1 MRSFSGVTDSSVA
14 ARLDRLPITRLHKRF
29 AGVMALGNFFEIYE
43 LFLAGV
49 LATTL
54 KTTFAL
60 GGFELSLV
68 LASAFVGAFVGAVVI
83 GRLADRV
90 GRRTAYMV
98 TLTLYSAATLA
109 CALAPDLWTLVIFR
123 FVAGVGLGGEL
134 PVTDSFLG
142 DILPPARRGYYV
154 AWAFTGA
161 YLAVPAVG
169 FLGLVLVDDAP
180 LGVAGWRWMFA
191 IGSLGALLTFL
202 VRRGLPESPR
212 WLESVGRTAEADAV
226 TSRFEKAAEAEGWTP
241 PVVFDEPER
250 RDVAVEPV
258 PIRAIF
264 RRPLAR
270 RTVIMALL
278 WLLAPVGFY
287 GFGNLATLV
296 LADKGFDLGTSLT
309 YLTFSFI
316 GYPLGSYL
324 SMLIMERAERKWILS
339 ASLVGMAVFGLVYG
353 NARSAA
359 RGHRF
364 GFLLHRGGQRH
375 VEFRPHLP
383 AGTVPHECAHHR
395 HWLAVLTEPTLDR
408 GGPLLPGPPA
418 GRLRSGGRLHRR
430 RRGDAAGGRL
440 DRLRRADH
448 GIGAGIHL
456 GSGRRRRRRAGRSR
470 GPHIR
475 RQSRHIPRRVHRPR
489 HSRKHALTSVGP
501 PGHRQ
506 ERNTPDAGDPLEPH
520 DSSRSQGAGSPG
532 RTGAAPRGLHRAAR
546 SAPAH
551 RCR

>member
-1 MRSFSGVTDSSVA
+1 MRTFSGATDPSVA
-14 ARLDRLPITRLHKRF
+14 ARLDRLPITKLHKRF

-54 KTTFAL
+54 KTTFDLA
-60 GGFELSLV
+60 GFELSLV

-83 GRLADRV
+83 GRLADRI

-98 TLTLYSAATLA
+98 TLTLYSAATLG
-109 CALAPDLWTLVIFR
+109 CALSPDLWTLVVFR

-169 FLGLVLVDDAP
+169 FLGLVLVDGAP
-180 LGVAGWRWMFA
+180 LDVAGWRWMFA

-226 TSRFEKAAEAEGWTP
+226 TSRFERAAEAEGWTP
-241 PVVFDEPER
+241 PAGSGEAER
-250 RDVAVEPV
+250 SPDAGSPVESVPV
-258 PIRAIF
+258 RAIF

-270 RTVIMALL
+270 RTVIMAIL
-278 WLLAPVGFY
+278 WILAPIGFY

-296 LADKGFDLGTSLT
+296 LADKGFDLDTSLA

-339 ASLVGMAVFGLVYG
+339 ASLMGMAVFGLMYG
-353 NARSAA
+353 SARSAVMIIA
-359 RGHRF
+359 SGFCFTVVANVMSNSGHIYQLEQFPTGVRTTAT
-364 GFLLHRGGQRH
+364 G
-375 VEFRPHLP
+375 
-383 AGTVPHECAHHR
+383 
-395 HWLAVLTEPTLDR
+395 WLYSLSRLSTAAAPFYLV
-408 GGPLLPGPPA
+408 PLL
-418 GRLRSGGRLHRR
+418 
-430 RRGDAAGGRL
+430 DAY
-440 DRLRRADH
+440 
-448 GIGAGIHL
+448 
-456 GSGRRRRRRAGRSR
+456 
-470 GPHIR
+470 
-475 RQSRHIPRRVHRPR
+475 
-489 HSRKHALTSVGP
+489 
-501 PGHRQ
+501 
-506 ERNTPDAGDPLEPH
+506 
-520 DSSRSQGAGSPG
+520 
-532 RTGAAPRGLHRAAR
+532 GAAVAFTVVAVAMLLAAVAILFGVRTTGLGLEAIS
-546 SAPAH
+546 SAPARAAIARPGDPGGMPSAVGPASPVTPENTH
-551 RCR
+551 

>member
-1 MRSFSGVTDSSVA
+1 MRSFSGATDPSVA
-14 ARLDRLPITRLHKRF
+14 ARLDRMPITKLHKRF

-54 KTTFAL
+54 KTTFDLA
-60 GGFELSLV
+60 GFELSLV

-98 TLTLYSAATLA
+98 TLTLYSAATLG
-109 CALAPDLWTLVIFR
+109 CALSPDLWTLVIFR

-169 FLGLVLVDDAP
+169 FLGLVLVDGAP

-212 WLESVGRTAEADAV
+212 WLESVGRMAEADAV

-241 PVVFDEPER
+241 PAISHEPER
-250 RDVAVEPV
+250 PDAGSPVEPV
-258 PIRAIF
+258 PVRAIF
-264 RRPLAR
+264 RRPLVR
-270 RTVIMALL
+270 RTVIMAIL
-278 WLLAPVGFY
+278 WILAPIGFY

-296 LADKGFDLGTSLT
+296 LADKGFDLNTSLT

-324 SMLIMERAERKWILS
+324 SVLIMERAERKWILS
-339 ASLVGMAVFGLVYG
+339 ASLVGMAVFGLIYG
-353 NARSAA
+353 SARSAA
-359 RGHRF
+359 VIIASGFCFTVVANVMSNSGHIYQLEQFPTSVRTTAT
-364 GFLLHRGGQRH
+364 G
-375 VEFRPHLP
+375 
-383 AGTVPHECAHHR
+383 
-395 HWLAVLTEPTLDR
+395 WLYSLSRLSTAAAPFCLV
-408 GGPLLPGPPA
+408 PLLDAYGAAVAFAVVAVAMLLAAVAVVFGVRTTGLRLEAISGPD
-418 GRLRSGGRLHRR
+418 R
-430 RRGDAAGGRL
+430 AAA
-440 DRLRRADH
+440 RA
-448 GIGAGIHL
+448 AV
-456 GSGRRRRRRAGRSR
+456 A
-470 GPHIR
+470 
-475 RQSRHIPRRVHRPR
+475 RP
-489 HSRKHALTSVGP
+489 
-501 PGHRQ
+501 
-506 ERNTPDAGDPLEPH
+506 GDPGGVTSPV
-520 DSSRSQGAGSPG
+520 GSTSPVIPEN
-532 RTGAAPRGLHRAAR
+532 TH
-546 SAPAH
+546 
-551 RCR
+551 

>member
-1 MRSFSGVTDSSVA
+1 MRSFSGVPDSSVA

-54 KTTFAL
+54 KATFAL

-90 GRRTAYMV
+90 GRRAAYMV

-123 FVAGVGLGGEL
+123 FVAGIGLGGEL

-154 AWAFTGA
+154 AWAFTGG

-169 FLGLVLVDDAP
+169 FLGLVLVDGAP

-241 PVVFDEPER
+241 PAVSSDESER
-250 RDVAVEPV
+250 RDVAAEPV
-258 PIRAIF
+258 PVRAIF

-270 RTVIMALL
+270 RTVIMAIL
-278 WLLAPVGFY
+278 WILAPVGFY

-359 RGHRF
+359 AVIASGFCFTVVANVMSNSGHIYQLEQFPTSVRTTATGWLYSLSRLSTAAAPFYLVPLLDAYGAAVAFTVVAAAMLLAAVSIVF
-364 GFLLHRGGQRH
+364 GVRTTGLGLESISAPVRAA
-375 VEFRPHLP
+375 VAEPDAP
-383 AGTVPHECAHHR
+383 AGATSPARPAASPVP
-395 HWLAVLTEPTLDR
+395 V
-408 GGPLLPGPPA
+408 
-418 GRLRSGGRLHRR
+418 
-430 RRGDAAGGRL
+430 
-440 DRLRRADH
+440 
-448 GIGAGIHL
+448 
-456 GSGRRRRRRAGRSR
+456 
-470 GPHIR
+470 
-475 RQSRHIPRRVHRPR
+475 IP
-489 HSRKHALTSVGP
+489 
-501 PGHRQ
+501 
-506 ERNTPDAGDPLEPH
+506 ENTH
-520 DSSRSQGAGSPG
+520 
-532 RTGAAPRGLHRAAR
+532 
-546 SAPAH
+546 
-551 RCR
+551 

>member
-359 RGHRF
+359 AVIASGFCFTVVANVMSNSGHIYQLEQFPTSVRTTATGWLYSLSRLSTAAAPFYLVPLLDAYGAAVAFTVVAAAMLVAAVSIVF
-364 GFLLHRGGQRH
+364 GVRTTGLGLESISAPVGAAVAEPDAPADPTSLADPTSPARAATS
-375 VEFRPHLP
+375 P
-383 AGTVPHECAHHR
+383 AGSTVP
-395 HWLAVLTEPTLDR
+395 V
-408 GGPLLPGPPA
+408 
-418 GRLRSGGRLHRR
+418 
-430 RRGDAAGGRL
+430 
-440 DRLRRADH
+440 
-448 GIGAGIHL
+448 
-456 GSGRRRRRRAGRSR
+456 
-470 GPHIR
+470 
-475 RQSRHIPRRVHRPR
+475 IP
-489 HSRKHALTSVGP
+489 
-501 PGHRQ
+501 
-506 ERNTPDAGDPLEPH
+506 ENTH
-520 DSSRSQGAGSPG
+520 
-532 RTGAAPRGLHRAAR
+532 
-546 SAPAH
+546 
-551 RCR
+551 